1 MTPACMLQPST
12 RAERCELAVHV
23 VANINPFLSLSP
35 SLSSAAF
42 FQPYVLVVVLFAI
55 PQVVAVTAACQA
67 HTHRAFDKGY
77 NGDADAALPCENV
90 AAFVLAWRSVCLGAV
105 YLLPA
110 PTVRAQ
116 ALDLPEL
123 CRRAWR
129 RLVGGSAGG
138 DRIRFA
144 ARAELDGAGLVPAAD
159 ADAER
164 RPGSYGRADRD
175 VERMGSMA
183 FERLSELD
191 ADAAA
196 AARAQAGGGQAEAD
210 EDGADRDPAHSQIPY
225 QRME

>member
-1 MTPACMLQPST
+1 ML
-12 RAERCELAVHV
+12 V
-23 VANINPFLSLSP
+23 I
-35 SLSSAAF
+35 
-42 FQPYVLVVVLFAI
+42 VLFAI

-67 HTHRAFDKGY
+67 QTERAFGQGGT
-77 NGDADAALPCENV
+77 GDADAALPCENV

-105 YLLPA
+105 YLLPD

-144 ARAELDGAGLVPAAD
+144 PSAELDGAGLVPAD

-196 AARAQAGGGQAEAD
+196 SAQAGGGQAEAD

>member
-1 MTPACMLQPST
+1 ML
-12 RAERCELAVHV
+12 V
-23 VANINPFLSLSP
+23 I
-35 SLSSAAF
+35 
-42 FQPYVLVVVLFAI
+42 VLFAI

-67 HTHRAFDKGY
+67 QTQRAYGL
-77 NGDADAALPCENV
+77 GRRDADAALPCENV

-105 YLLPA
+105 YLLPD

-116 ALDLPEL
+116 ALDLTEL

-144 ARAELDGAGLVPAAD
+144 ASAELDGAGLVPAD

-183 FERLSELD
+183 FERLAEL
-191 ADAAA
+191 DAAA
-196 AARAQAGGGQAEAD
+196 AAQAGGGQAEAD
-210 EDGADRDPAHSQIPY
+210 EDGADRDPADSQIPY

>member
-1 MTPACMLQPST
+1 M
-12 RAERCELAVHV
+12 
-23 VANINPFLSLSP
+23 
-35 SLSSAAF
+35 
-42 FQPYVLVVVLFAI
+42 LVVVLFAI

-67 HTHRAFDKGY
+67 QTERAFGLG
-77 NGDADAALPCENV
+77 NAGDADAALPCENV

-105 YLLPA
+105 YLLPD

-138 DRIRFA
+138 NRIRFA
-144 ARAELDGAGLVPAAD
+144 ASAELDGAGLVPAD